1 LKARILK
8 LGNGGVQLFAALLAV
23 SSLNHHIAPMFKRLF
38 RKLRFRKSPALIHV
52 VRLEGALVAGRS
64 LRGGNLNMLLLEPVL
79 VKAFRKG
86 VAAVALEINSPGG
99 SPVQS
104 ALIANRIRA
113 LSVEHKVPVYAFC
126 EDVAAS
132 GGYWLACAADE
143 IYADDNSIVG
153 SIGVISMGFGFPGTL
168 KKLGVERRVH
178 TSGESKS
185 TNDPFKPEKPEDVAK
200 LKAILNDMHESF
212 RTMVRQRRD
221 GKLKAPDKELFSGAY
236 WTGAK
241 SLELGLIDGLGHMQ
255 DTMKRKFGKKAEFRK
270 IEAAQGWGRRFGLAN
285 ASHLAEQALETIE
298 NRAMWQRFG
307 L

>member
-1 LKARILK
+1 M
-8 LGNGGVQLFAALLAV
+8 NP
-23 SSLNHHIAPMFKRLF
+23 HIAAMFKRLF
-38 RKLRFRKSPALIHV
+38 RTLRLRKSPAQIHV

-64 LRGGNLNMLLLEPVL
+64 LRGGNLNLLSLEPVL
-79 VKAFRKG
+79 AKAFRKG

-113 LSVEHKVPVYAFC
+113 LSSEHKIPVYAFC

-143 IYADDNSIVG
+143 IYADENSIVG
-153 SIGVISMGFGFPGTL
+153 SIGVISMGFGFPKTL
-168 KKLGVERRVH
+168 QKLGVERRVH

-185 TNDPFKPEKPEDVAK
+185 RNDPFKPEKPEDVAK
-200 LKAILNDMHESF
+200 LKAILDQMHESF
-212 RTMVRQRRD
+212 RAMVRKRRD
-221 GKLKAPDKELFSGAY
+221 GKLKGQDNDLFSGAY

-255 DTMKRKFGKKAEFRK
+255 DTMKRKFGEKAEFRK
-270 IEAAQGWGRRFGLAN
+270 IEAAQGWGRRLGLAN

-298 NRAMWQRFG
+298 NRALWQRFG